1 MLRLVLLFFFAGS
14 FSFPYFSLP
23 TRTEIPYSHL
33 PSPQTLRIGAECT
46 ETYLPLLKNKR
57 VGLVVNHTAL
67 IGKTHLVDTLRALGV
82 QVSKIFAP
90 EHGFRGKADA
100 GEYVQNQTDKQTGL
114 PVVSLYGQKNKK
126 PTAEQLQDI
135 DVLIFD
141 MQDVGVRFYTYISTM
156 HYVMEACAEQQKML
170 LVFDRPNPNGGYI
183 DGNIREEKFK
193 SFVGMHPIPIVHG
206 LTVGE
211 LALMI
216 NGEKWL
222 EKGLQCPLQ
231 VIKMQHYHHKL
242 AYSLPTKPSPNLPT
256 DLSIQLYASLCLFEG
271 TTISVGRG
279 TTFPFQVLGAPH
291 KAYGDFTFTPRSI
304 EGMAKTPMYQD
315 LACYGVDLRES
326 NFQGKFTLQ
335 YLIDFYQKSPDKSKF
350 FNGYFDTIAGSMLL
364 RQQIVAGMSEKQIR
378 KTWHKDLEQYK
389 TMRKKYL
396 LYE

>member
-1 MLRLVLLFFFAGS
+1 MTTLFWILTSFWLLISPNSVSQPRL
-14 FSFPYFSLP
+14 
-23 TRTEIPYSHL
+23 
-33 PSPQTLRIGAECT
+33 GAERF
-46 ETYLPLLKNKR
+46 EAYLPALKGKR
-57 VGLVVNHTAL
+57 VAVVVNHTAL
-67 IGKTHLVDTLRALGV
+67 VGKTHLVDTLKSLGV
-82 QVSKIFAP
+82 QVVKIFAP

-100 GEYVQNQTDKQTGL
+100 GEYIQNQTDKPTGL

-126 PTAEQLQDI
+126 PTTEQLQDV
-135 DVLIFD
+135 DVVLFD
-141 MQDVGVRFYTYISTM
+141 IQDVGVRFYTYISTM
-156 HYVMEACAEQQKML
+156 HYVMEACAEQQKL
-170 LVFDRPNPNGGYI
+170 LWVLDRPNPNGGYI

-231 VIKMQHYHHKL
+231 VVKMENYHHNL
-242 AYSLPTKPSPNLPT
+242 AYSLPTKPSPNLPN

-279 TTFPFQVLGAPH
+279 TAFPFQVLGAPD
-291 KAYGDFTFTPRSI
+291 KAYGSFSFIPQSI
-304 EGMAKTPMYQD
+304 EGMAKNPMYQD

-326 NFQGKFTLQ
+326 GFQGKFTLQ
-335 YLIDFYQKSPDKSKF
+335 YLLDFYQKCPDKTKF
-350 FNGYFDTIAGSMLL
+350 FNGYFDTIAGSTLL
-364 RQQIVAGMSEKQIR
+364 KQQIMAGMTEKQIR
-378 KTWHKDLEQYK
+378 KTWQKDLEAYK
-389 TMRKKYL
+389 QTRKKYL